1 MVDTNPNI
9 STITLNINGLNTP
22 VKRDC
27 KNDSKIRPTKCCRK
41 ETHFTY
47 KDTYLLKVNGWRKI
61 GHANNRKK
69 ARVAILISASV
80 DFKARKVGRDKE
92 GYYIR

>member
-61 GHANNRKK
+61 GHVNNRKK
-69 ARVAILISASV
+69 ARVAILISDRAGL
-80 DFKARKVGRDKE
+80 KARKVMRDKKA
-92 GYYIR
+92 Y